1 MSTNTYLQGVA
12 SKLVLSDTE
21 KESIRKSID
30 TLKLHLRNWEHY
42 DSIEYHDYFGS
53 FSRGT
58 ILPRQY
64 DSESDIDY
72 MIKFKDAFNI
82 TPQTYLNW
90 LKQFANKY
98 YSRSEIHQD
107 YPTIALELNHI
118 KFELVPAVCPWG
130 GNELQIP
137 APKSAIL
144 NWINTDPEQLRIY
157 EQNANVR
164 SGSILKPM
172 IRLMKYWNIRNGRIV
187 SSYELEKYL
196 SSFLYFG
203 CKTLEDHFY
212 YAAENMYFAGLSQTG
227 RYKLDRLK
235 EKVRQIKQYKSQW
248 NDIKAEET
256 LKGIFQFNI

>member
-21 KESIRKSID
+21 RESIRNSIN
-30 TLKLHLRNWEHY
+30 TLELHLRHWEHY

-58 ILPRQY
+58 ILPRLY

-130 GNELQIP
+130 GYGLQIP
-137 APKSAIL
+137 APKSDIL
-144 NWINTDPEQLRIY
+144 NWINTDPEQLRID
-157 EQNANVR
+157 ELNANAR
-164 SGSILKPM
+164 CGFKLKPM

-187 SSYELEKYL
+187 SSYELEKHL
-196 SSFLYFG
+196 SSLVYIG
-203 CKTLEDHFY
+203 CKTLEDYFY
-212 YAAENMYFAGLSQTG
+212 YAAENMYFADLSQTG
-227 RYKLDRLK
+227 KFRLDRLK

-248 NDIKAEET
+248 NEVKAEET
-256 LKGIFQFNI
+256 LKGIISI

>member
-1 MSTNTYLQGVA
+1 MDIIQKMKNNIT
-12 SKLVLSDTE
+12 VLE
-21 KESIRKSID
+21 EINNSI
-30 TLKLHLRNWEHY
+30 
-42 DSIEYHDYFGS
+42 
-53 FSRGT
+53 
-58 ILPRQY
+58 
-64 DSESDIDY
+64 
-72 MIKFKDAFNI
+72 KDGINI

-90 LKQFANKY
+90 LKQFANNY

-130 GNELQIP
+130 GNGLQIP
-137 APKSAIL
+137 APKSDIL
-144 NWINTDPEQLRIY
+144 NWINTDPEQLRID
-157 EQNANVR
+157 ELNANAI
-164 SGSILKPM
+164 SGFKLKPM

-196 SSFLYFG
+196 SSLLYFG

-235 EKVRQIKQYKSQW
+235 EKVRHVKQYKSQW
-248 NDIKAEET
+248 NDCKAEET
-256 LKGIFQFNI
+256 LKVIFQFNI